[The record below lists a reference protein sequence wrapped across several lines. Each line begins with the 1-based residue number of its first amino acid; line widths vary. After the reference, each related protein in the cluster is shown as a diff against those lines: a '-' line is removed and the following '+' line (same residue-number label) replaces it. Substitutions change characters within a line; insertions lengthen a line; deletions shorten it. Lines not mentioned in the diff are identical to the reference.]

1 MAPDKN
7 EGLQVLIPYKVL
19 CQLLEAPKQVEE
31 LRKELKSTNRQLG
44 ALRGQLFEVI
54 EKMRNK

>member
-1 MAPDKN
+1 MAQNQDEP
-7 EGLQVLIPYKVL
+7 LQVLIPYKTL

-31 LRKELKSTNRQLG
+31 LRKELRSTNRQLG

>member
-1 MAPDKN
+1 MASNP
-7 EGLQVLIPYKVL
+7 EEQLQVLIPYKTL
-19 CQLLEAPKQVEE
+19 CQLLDAPKQVAE
-31 LRKELKSTNRQLG
+31 LRNELKSTNRQLA

>member
-1 MAPDKN
+1 MAQNQDEP
-7 EGLQVLIPYKVL
+7 LQVLIPYKML

-31 LRKELKSTNRQLG
+31 LRRELRSTNRQLG

-54 EKMRNK
+54 EKLRSK

>member
-1 MAPDKN
+1 MAQNYDEP
-7 EGLQVLIPYKVL
+7 LQVLIPYKTL

-31 LRKELKSTNRQLG
+31 LRKEIRSTIRQLG

-54 EKMRNK
+54 EKMRNR

>member
-1 MAPDKN
+1 MAQHHDEP
-7 EGLQVLIPYKVL
+7 LQVLIPYKVL
-19 CQLLEAPKQVEE
+19 CQLLDAPKQVEE
-31 LRKELKSTNRQLG
+31 LRKELRSTNRQLG

>member
-1 MAPDKN
+1 MAQNHD
-7 EGLQVLIPYKVL
+7 ELLQVLIPYKVL

-31 LRKELKSTNRQLG
+31 LRKELRSTNRQLS

>member
-1 MAPDKN
+1 MAQHQEEP
-7 EGLQVLIPYKVL
+7 LQVLIPYKVL

-31 LRKELKSTNRQLG
+31 LRRELRSTNRQLG